1 MCKVIAIANQK
12 GGVAA
17 DSVLI
22 PVQAH
27 FLSAK
32 GLEQLISSQ
41 AVSRSLLRLQS
52 VLLSASAF
60 SSTIQR
66 EELLRHTTH

>member
-1 MCKVIAIANQK
+1 MITINALA
-12 GGVAA
+12 AA

-32 GLEQLISSQ
+32 GMTQLI
-41 AVSRSLLRLQS
+41 
-52 VLLSASAF
+52 
-60 SSTIQR
+60 
-66 EELLRHTTH
+66 TTNEKVKRQIHPALKG